1 VKRIIATVTNDLTFD
16 RRMQRI
22 CRTLAANGYQVTLLG
37 RELSNS
43 KPLSAE
49 PFQQHRLLCWFTKG
63 KLFYIE
69 FNIRLWW
76 YLVWQKAD
84 VVCAIDLDTVV
95 PCFIVGKWKG
105 WKRIYDAHEYFSE
118 VPEVVHRPRV
128 KKVWEWVAKVF
139 IPKADLA
146 YTVGPALANI
156 FTKRYHIPFHSI
168 RNVPDAVITAPTP
181 TETGYLLYQGA
192 LNKGRGLEAL
202 LIAMQH
208 INLKLKIA
216 GEGDL
221 SNELREM
228 AKSLGVADKVEFLG
242 FVKPADL
249 PELTAGAWL
258 GLNLLENMGLS
269 YYYSLANK
277 CFDYIQAEVPA
288 LHMDFPEYRSLVE
301 KHPVAILINELSPT
315 SIVSVINALQLDK
328 GKYKALVNECH
339 KVKKLFTWQLEAQKL
354 LTLYRD
360 L

>member
-1 VKRIIATVTNDLTFD
+1 
-16 RRMQRI
+16 MQRI
-22 CRTLAANGYQVTLLG
+22 CRTLAANGYRVTLVG

-43 KPLSAE
+43 KPLSQE
-49 PFQQHRLLCWFTKG
+49 SFQQHRLHCWFNKG

-69 FNIRLWW
+69 FNLRLWW
-76 YLVWQKAD
+76 YLLWQKAD
-84 VVCAIDLDTVV
+84 MVCAIDLDTIV

-146 YTVGPALANI
+146 YTVGPALAEI
-156 FTKRYHIPFHSI
+156 FTERYHIPFHSI
-168 RNVPDAVITAPTP
+168 RNVPDEVLTTATP

-202 LIAMQH
+202 LTAMQH

-228 AKSLGVADKVEFLG
+228 AKNLGVADKVAFLG
-242 FVKPADL
+242 FVKPAEL

-301 KHPVAILINELSPT
+301 KYRVAILLKELSPEA
-315 SIVSVINALQLDK
+315 IVSTINALQIDEQE
-328 GKYKALVNECH
+328 YKALASECH
-339 KVKKLFTWQLEAQKL
+339 QVKKLFTWQLEAQKL

-360 L
+360 I